1 MFTIII
7 PNFNSEEWIK
17 KCLNSLL
24 IQSWELFNVVI
35 IDDMSTDNSIEIIKE
50 YCQKD
55 KRITLIEPNK
65 KLWNGGARNV
75 GIDFAKKIKSQYILY
90 LDDDDWL
97 YSIDGLKDLANT
109 IIANN
114 YPDCIR
120 LPYIHYKNGVSQEIR
135 LGDNNPKDLVNSCF
149 VAPWTKCI
157 KTEIAAYF
165 PENTLIEDVVQH
177 IEQCDKI
184 ETVAVCET
192 PIVVWNRDNVM
203 STSLEENKFLY
214 NAKRIS
220 SVYRNIADL
229 MDLQCEH
236 DYCEEHRK
244 WRIECY
250 KNIVREGKEEH
261 F

>member
-1 MFTIII
+1 MFAIVI

-24 IQSWELFNVVI
+24 IQTYQDFMI
-35 IDDMSTDNSIEIIKE
+35 IIVDDMSTDNSVKIIEE

-55 KRITLIEPNK
+55 KRITLIEPRK

-75 GIDFAKKIKSQYILY
+75 GIDYAKVNEAKYIMF
-90 LDDDDWL
+90 LDCDDWF
-97 YSIDGLKDLANT
+97 YSTDSLKDLADT
-109 IIANN
+109 IIKND
-114 YPDCIR
+114 YPDCVR
-120 LPYIHYKNGVSQEIR
+120 LPYVYSKNGVKQIIR
-135 LGDNNPKDLVNSCF
+135 LAENNPKDLVNSVY

-157 KTEIAAYF
+157 KSELVVDF

-184 ETVAVCET
+184 ETMAVCKT
-192 PIVVWNRDNVM
+192 PIVVWNRDNIM
-203 STSLEENKFLY
+203 ATSLKENQHFY

-229 MDLQCEH
+229 MDLQCTH

-244 WRIECY
+244 WRIQCY
-250 KNIVREGKEEH
+250 KNIVREGKEET